1 MTTIPRAL
9 AGAFALA
16 ALTVPAMAQERV
28 TYRSAKAGSSYY
40 QMGVEIAEAV
50 QGTGIDVTLEE
61 SQGSVQNV
69 MQAPMR
75 GGDYVFTAP
84 PALVD
89 AARAG
94 TGAFEERGAEPFQTI
109 RALFPIPSLT
119 MHFVVAGEVEP
130 SMASLD
136 GRSVLLGQG
145 SFGATEGAK
154 YLEMFAPG
162 AEGLDAELSGAVAAL
177 QNGQVDAFVTAGSWP
192 APNVIEAAAT
202 TPVTILSLTPEQVAE
217 TGRTELVIPAGTY
230 EGQDADVR
238 TTSLPVVAY
247 ATEAMSEDAAY
258 ALTKGFWEAQA
269 ALEASAPWWAGVTP
283 DLLSNVTGAFHPGAV
298 RYYEEAGVPLPAN

>member
-1 MTTIPRAL
+1 MTNIRLAALAL
-9 AGAFALA
+9 AGALA
-16 ALTVPAMAQERV
+16 AIPTHAQERV
-28 TYRSAKAGSSYY
+28 TYKSAKAGSSYY

-50 QGTGIDVTLEE
+50 QGSGIDVTLEE

-89 AARAG
+89 AARSG
-94 TGAFEERGAEPFQTI
+94 SGAFEERGPEPFANI

-119 MHFVVAGEVEP
+119 MHIVVAGEVEP
-130 SMASLD
+130 SMAALE
-136 GRSVLLGQG
+136 GKSVLLGQG

-162 AEGLDAELSGAVAAL
+162 AEGLDAELSNAVAAL
-177 QNGQVDAFVTAGSWP
+177 QNGQIDAFVTAGSWP

-202 TPVTILSLTPEQVAE
+202 TPVTILSLTPEEVAE
-217 TGRTELVIPAGTY
+217 TGRTELTIPAGTY
-230 EGQDADVR
+230 EGQDEDVR

-258 ALTKGFWEAQA
+258 ALVKGFWEAQA
-269 ALEASAPWWAGVTP
+269 ALEETAPWWAGVTP
-283 DLLSNVTGAFHPGAV
+283 DLLSNVTGEFHPGAA
-298 RYYEEAGVPLPAN
+298 RYYEEAGIALPAN

>member
-1 MTTIPRAL
+1 MTIR
-9 AGAFALA
+9 LA
-16 ALTVPAMAQERV
+16 ALALLGAISAIPAQAQERV
-28 TYRSAKAGSSYY
+28 TLKSAKAGSSYY

-50 QGTGIDVTLEE
+50 QGSGIDVTLEE

-84 PALVD
+84 PALVE

-94 TGAFEERGAEPFQTI
+94 KGDFSERGAEPFQNI

-119 MHFVVAGEVEP
+119 MHVVIAGEVEP
-130 SMASLD
+130 SMASLE
-136 GRSVLLGQG
+136 GKSVLLGQG

-162 AEGLDAELSGAVAAL
+162 AKGLDAELSGAVAAL
-177 QNGQVDAFVTAGSWP
+177 QNGQIDAFVTAGSWP

-202 TPVTILSLTPEQVAE
+202 VPVTIVSMTPDEIAE

-238 TTSLPVVAY
+238 TTSLPVIAY
-247 ATEAMSEDAAY
+247 ATAAMSDEAAY

-269 ALEASAPWWAGVTP
+269 ALEGKARWWAGVTP
-283 DLLSNVTGAFHPGAV
+283 DLLANVTGAFHPGAQ
-298 RYYEEAGVPLPAN
+298 RYYEEAGIALPAN

>member
-1 MTTIPRAL
+1 MTIRIAALAL
-9 AGAFALA
+9 AGAIA
-16 ALTVPAMAQERV
+16 AIPAHAQERV
-28 TYRSAKAGSSYY
+28 TYKSAKAGSSYY

-50 QGTGIDVTLEE
+50 QGSGIEVTLEE

-84 PALVD
+84 PALVE

-94 TGAFEERGAEPFQTI
+94 SGDFAERGAEAFAGI

-119 MHFVVAGEVEP
+119 MHVVVAGEVEP

-136 GRSVLLGQG
+136 GKSVLLGQG

-162 AEGLDAELSGAVAAL
+162 AEALDAELSGAVAAL
-177 QNGQVDAFVTAGSWP
+177 QNGQIDAFVTAGSWP

-202 TPVTILSLTPEQVAE
+202 TPVTILSMTPEEIAQ
-217 TGRTELVIPAGTY
+217 TGRAPLTIPAGTY
-230 EGQDADVR
+230 EGQDEDVS
-238 TTSLPVVAY
+238 TTSLPVIAY

-269 ALEASAPWWAGVTP
+269 ALEDRAPWWAGVTP
-283 DLLSNVTGAFHPGAV
+283 DLLANVTGAFHPGAA
-298 RYYEEAGVPLPAN
+298 RYYEEAGIALPAN